1 METATEDYLL
11 GSFSGPAGGYGLN
24 SKYARGQPAAN
35 SRPAHRTWQVVFFC
49 SCLSVSPVS
58 LPGQVVPLVFTH
70 ADTLRGSN
78 TPQRAWWDATFY
90 DLHVKVHPADSS
102 ITGYNSITY
111 RILKP
116 VPNREM
122 QIDLQMPLVV
132 DSIVQD
138 GLELSARRD
147 EGGNAFFVTLVTP
160 QKIGEKKTISIYYHG
175 KPTVAIRPP
184 WDGGFVW
191 ASDSLARRWI
201 VTANE
206 GLGASVWWP
215 NKDIYSDEPDSQ
227 RVAITVPDSLFDASN
242 GRLRSTT
249 PNPDGTTTYEWFV
262 VNPINNYDVAV
273 NVGHY
278 AHFSD
283 TYQGEKGDL
292 TLDFYPLDYHVD
304 TARKQF
310 QQVKPMLEC
319 FERWFGPYPWYEDGY
334 KLIET
339 PHLGMEHQSAV
350 AYGNHYKNGY
360 LGRDRS
366 NTGRGLRWDFIII
379 HESAH
384 EWFGNSITMKDAADM
399 WIHESFATYA
409 EGLYTECQQGKQ
421 AGAEYTIGQ
430 RKLIRND
437 TPIVGVYGVNHE
449 GSGDMY
455 DKGANMLH
463 TIRQLVDDDARWR
476 GIMRGLG
483 KTFWHQTVTGKQI
496 EDYISHQSGLS
507 LGKVFDQYLRT
518 TMVPTLEYKI
528 EGQKLSYRW
537 SNVVKGFAM
546 PVRVITSTGRYGWIR
561 PSEKWKAMAV
571 KLGRPEDFH
580 VDENFY
586 VNAKDLLWPTA
597 DSTTARK
604 AL

>member
-1 METATEDYLL
+1 MNELQLKTTSWELCAERLAVQLLFLL
-11 GSFSGPAGGYGLN
+11 GVISLN
-24 SKYARGQPAAN
+24 LRAQNVTPR
-35 SRPAHRTWQVVFFC
+35 
-49 SCLSVSPVS
+49 
-58 LPGQVVPLVFTH
+58 VFTH

-78 TPQRAWWDATFY
+78 TPARAWWDASFY
-90 DLHVKVHPADSS
+90 DLHVKINPADSS
-102 ITGYNSITY
+102 ISGYNAITY
-111 RILKP
+111 RVLKSP
-116 VPNREM
+116 PNREM

-132 DSIVQD
+132 DSILQD

-147 EGGNAFFVTLVTP
+147 EGGNAFFVSLIAP
-160 QKIGEKKTISIYYHG
+160 QKVGAKKTISVYYHG
-175 KPTVAIRPP
+175 KPVAAVRPP

-191 ASDSLARRWI
+191 ARDSLGRNWI

-227 RVAITVPDSLFDASN
+227 RVAITVPDSSFDASN
-242 GRLRSTT
+242 GRLRSTKV
-249 PNPDGTTTYEWFV
+249 NGDGSTTYEWFV
-262 VNPINNYDVAV
+262 ANPINNYNVAV
-273 NVGHY
+273 NAGRY
-278 AHFSD
+278 AHFGD
-283 TYQGEKGDL
+283 TYDGEKGKL

-310 QQVKPMLEC
+310 QQVKPMLQC
-319 FERWFGPYPWYEDGY
+319 FESWFGPFPWYEDGY

-366 NTGRGLRWDFIII
+366 ATGRGLLWDFIII

-409 EGLYTECQQGKQ
+409 EGLFTECQQGKK

-430 RKLIRND
+430 RKLVRND
-437 TPIVGVYGVNHE
+437 VPIIGAYGVNNE

-463 TIRQLVDDDARWR
+463 TIRQLVADDARWR
-476 GIMRGLG
+476 GTMRGLG
-483 KTFWHQTVTGKQI
+483 RTFWHRTVTTKQI
-496 EDYISHQSGLS
+496 EDYISRQSGINLD
-507 LGKVFDQYLRT
+507 KIFDEYLRT
-518 TMVPTLEYKI
+518 TMIPTLEYRL
-528 EGQKLSYRW
+528 EGRKLSYRW
-537 SNVVKGFAM
+537 TDVVRGFAM
-546 PVRVITSTGRYGWIR
+546 PVRATTSTGAYAWIK
-561 PSEKWKAMAV
+561 PTTSWKTMAV
-571 KLGRPEDFH
+571 NLSRPEDFR

-586 VNAKDLLWPTA
+586 VNAKDVLKPA
-597 DSTTARK
+597 SDSTSANKVR
-604 AL
+604 